1 MKFPG
6 ILLLSC
12 LLIIVQQALIAFLI
26 FGNSIDPLCG
36 LKSIPKVVKKLQK
49 IATNEKNKAHVY
61 INRRREKKNRYRIN
75 NSTGPFFLN
84 NTWLPTRGDYAK
96 SAQPTSKY
104 LNVFSKS
111 VHQKSKDDKPCVNI
125 HSECRAY
132 YSSTTVIQL
141 F

>member
-1 MKFPG
+1 MKCSG

-26 FGNSIDPLCG
+26 FGNNIDPLCD

-49 IATNEKNKAHVY
+49 IAMNKKNKVHVS
-61 INRRREKKNRYRIN
+61 INRRQQKKNMYRIN
-75 NSTGPFFLN
+75 NSTASFFF
-84 NTWLPTRGDYAK
+84 NTPPPTRGDYAK

-132 YSSTTVIQL
+132 YSSTTFIQL